1 MLRVHSI
8 FRSIQGEGLL
18 IGIPMVFVRL
28 AGCPLRCTWCDTA
41 EVRSSPGTQMSIDQ
55 VIEEAQ
61 KNRLRYLCLTGGE
74 PLKQQESVTLM
85 NQLINRGFFVQLET
99 SGAISVEEVP
109 CSEKVMISMDIKC
122 PSSEMHEMMDLS
134 NLELL
139 SPYDQLKFI
148 IADERDYLY
157 AKKIIKEYDPKCPIV
172 MTPVGGTDL
181 EYLANRILKDRLN
194 ARVLPQL
201 HKLIWG
207 EEIKK

>member
-1 MLRVHSI
+1 
-8 FRSIQGEGLL
+8 
-18 IGIPMVFVRL
+18 
-28 AGCPLRCTWCDTA
+28 
-41 EVRSSPGTQMSIDQ
+41 
-55 VIEEAQ
+55 
-61 KNRLRYLCLTGGE
+61 
-74 PLKQQESVTLM
+74 
-85 NQLINRGFFVQLET
+85 
-99 SGAISVEEVP
+99 
-109 CSEKVMISMDIKC
+109 MDIKC
-122 PSSEMHEMMDLS
+122 PSSEMHEMMDFS

-207 EEIKK
+207 DEIKK

>member
-1 MLRVHSI
+1 
-8 FRSIQGEGLL
+8 
-18 IGIPMVFVRL
+18 
-28 AGCPLRCTWCDTA
+28 
-41 EVRSSPGTQMSIDQ
+41 
-55 VIEEAQ
+55 
-61 KNRLRYLCLTGGE
+61 
-74 PLKQQESVTLM
+74 M
-85 NQLINRGFFVQLET
+85 NQLINQGFFVQLET
-99 SGAISVEEVP
+99 SGAISIEEVP

-122 PSSEMHEMMDLS
+122 PSSEMHEMMDFS

-157 AKKIIKEYDPKCPIV
+157 AKKIIKEYDPNCPIV